1 MSQKHFNTETETLEI
16 SGYLPTELE
25 RFHAVVMD
33 EDTWYN
39 EIRRPGKNYAVRVNR
54 FLDGLLAIL
63 KSWEEKE
70 PCLIYPYLYILHV
83 DLTEDKKTA
92 LVSLQRTHG
101 YEFVFE
107 NVEIPFEQTAF
118 LLLDVIIVLA
128 SRIFSIMISIYRI
141 RFSVD
146 TIDISY

>member
-1 MSQKHFNTETETLEI
+1 MSWKHYNTETETLEI

-25 RFHAVVMD
+25 RFHAVVMN
-33 EDTWYN
+33 EDTWYKQ
-39 EIRRPGKNYAVRVNR
+39 IRRPGNNYAVRVNR
-54 FLDGLLAIL
+54 FLDGLLTIL

-101 YEFVFE
+101 YEFVFKDIS
-107 NVEIPFEQTAF
+107 IPFE
-118 LLLDVIIVLA
+118 
-128 SRIFSIMISIYRI
+128 
-141 RFSVD
+141 
-146 TIDISY
+146 